1 LDNILDEIGNK
12 EIPVEDITGKVI
24 KEPGLLPVVIEGFS
38 AKKANIKFKS
48 AKILVQI
55 SRKEPGLLYDYFDF
69 FAEQL
74 SNKNNILKWSAIDI
88 LANLT
93 PVDTQEKF
101 DKLVPKYHSMLYE
114 GSLITA
120 GHVIA
125 GSGVIVKSKP
135 YLEDKITASV
145 LDIENIPLPTEE
157 CRNIA
162 KGHAITVF
170 GDYFNYIGNKARVI
184 EFIRKE
190 LNNTRNSTRKK
201 AEKFLT
207 KWAK

>member
-1 LDNILDEIGNK
+1 MATVFDEIGKK
-12 EIPVEDITGKVI
+12 EIPTEDITRKVSE
-24 KEPGLLPVVIEGFS
+24 KPELLPAVIEGFCS
-38 AKKANIKFKS
+38 NKAGIKFKS

-55 SRKEPGLLYDYFDF
+55 SMQEPVLLYDYFDF

-74 SNKNNILKWSAIDI
+74 NNKNNILKWSAIDI

-93 PVDTQEKF
+93 PVDIQKKF
-101 DKLVPKYHSMLYE
+101 DTLMPDYYVKLCE

-125 GSGVIVKSKP
+125 GSAVIVKSKP
-135 YLEDKITASV
+135 YLEEKVTVSV

-157 CRNIA
+157 CRNII

-170 GDYFNYIGNKARVI
+170 RDYFDYIGNKEGVI
-184 EFIRKE
+184 DFVRKE

-201 AEKFLT
+201 AEKFLA

>member
-1 LDNILDEIGNK
+1 MTAILDEIGRK
-12 EIPVEDITGKVI
+12 EIPVENITGKVI
-24 KEPGLLPVVIEGFS
+24 EKPELLPEVIEGFS
-38 AKKANIKFKS
+38 SNKAGIKFKS

-55 SRKEPGLLYDYFDF
+55 SRDKPGLLYDYFDF

-74 SNKNNILKWSAIDI
+74 NNKNNILKWNAMDI

-93 PVDTQEKF
+93 PVDTQKKF
-101 DKLVPKYHSMLYE
+101 DKLMPDYYAKLYE

-125 GSGVIVKSKP
+125 GSAVIVKSKP
-135 YLEDKITASV
+135 YLEEKITATV
-145 LDIENIPLPTEE
+145 LDIEHIQLPTEE
-157 CRNIA
+157 CRNIIE
-162 KGHAITVF
+162 GHGITIL
-170 GDYFNYIGNKARVI
+170 GEYFDYIGDKAGVI
-184 EFIRKE
+184 DFVRKE

-201 AEKFLT
+201 AEKFLA

>member
-1 LDNILDEIGNK
+1 MDTILDEIAKK
-12 EIPVEDITGKVI
+12 EIPAENITRKVI
-24 KEPGLLPVVIEGFS
+24 EKPELLPVIVEGFS
-38 AKKANIKFKS
+38 SKKADIKFKS

-55 SRKEPGLLYDYFDF
+55 SRDKPGLLYDYFDF

-74 SNKNNILKWSAIDI
+74 NNKNNILKWNTMDI

-93 PVDTQEKF
+93 PVDTQKKF
-101 DKLVPKYHSMLYE
+101 DNLIPEYYTKLYE

-125 GSGVIVKSKP
+125 GSAVIVKSKP
-135 YLEDKITASV
+135 YLEEKVTISI

-157 CRNIA
+157 CRNII

-170 GDYFNYIGNKARVI
+170 GDYFDYIGNKAGVI
-184 EFIRKE
+184 DFVRKE

-201 AEKFLT
+201 AEKFLA

>member
-1 LDNILDEIGNK
+1 MDTILDEIGRK
-12 EIPVEDITGKVI
+12 EVPVQDITGKVI
-24 KEPGLLPVVIEGFS
+24 KKPELLPEVIEGFCS
-38 AKKANIKFKS
+38 NKAGIKFKS

-55 SRKEPGLLYDYFDF
+55 SRDKPDLLYDYFDF

-74 SNKNNILKWSAIDI
+74 NNKNNILKWSAIDI

-93 PVDTQEKF
+93 PVDIQKKF
-101 DKLVPKYHSMLYE
+101 DQLMPDYYAKLCE
-114 GSLITA
+114 GSLITS

-125 GSGVIVKSKP
+125 GSAVIVKSKP
-135 YLEDKITASV
+135 YLEEKVTASV

-157 CRNIA
+157 CRNII

-170 GDYFNYIGNKARVI
+170 GDYFDYIGNKAGVI
-184 EFIRKE
+184 DFIRKE
-190 LNNTRNSTRKK
+190 LNNNRNSTKKK
-201 AEKFLT
+201 AEKFLA